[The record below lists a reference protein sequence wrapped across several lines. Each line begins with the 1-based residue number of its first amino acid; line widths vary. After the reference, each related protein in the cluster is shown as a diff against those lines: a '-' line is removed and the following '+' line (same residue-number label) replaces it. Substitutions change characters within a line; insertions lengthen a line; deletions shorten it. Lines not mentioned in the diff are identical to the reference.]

1 MEGLPR
7 RPSLGVSIL
16 AVGVITPT
24 LCLSQAGKR
33 GLWWIILMK
42 CSVLLSTDLTGNLG
56 HYPPK

>member
-33 GLWWIILMK
+33 GLWWIYSHEMF
-42 CSVLLSTDLTGNLG
+42 SSAV
-56 HYPPK
+56 Y